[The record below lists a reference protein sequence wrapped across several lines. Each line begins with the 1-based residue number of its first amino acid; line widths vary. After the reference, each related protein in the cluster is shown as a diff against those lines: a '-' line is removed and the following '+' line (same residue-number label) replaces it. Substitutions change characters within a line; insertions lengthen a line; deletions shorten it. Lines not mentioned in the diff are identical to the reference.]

1 MEKSLSIPKLEEI
14 YTYSYIHKC
23 SFEDALYLTKSL
35 SLEEILSIIEKK
47 YDCPAIDLIQ
57 RQIEPKVLNFISAET
72 AWEKELLPLE
82 IDEDNKILTI
92 ATTHPDK
99 ISFVKELP
107 IYSEYTVKIK
117 IAIPAQLKS
126 KIIESYRNAET
137 NLIPSENET
146 NGHKETAEVD
156 DYLKSVYQKNN
167 TQETI
172 LFIVS
177 KSFDE
182 IDLCRFL
189 VKQGYQ
195 LFVVSDV
202 EEISSVINKVKID
215 RLFIENKIIDKNLEM
230 LKLVQSKSP
239 ACIIKSY
246 TNSKELL
253 FPHNIANQFSQLLKN
268 NLELIYTNLIDD
280 KNQLSLFNEFLQL
293 LDNICEIL
301 CISENNRILAL
312 NAACLYQINKHDLI
326 ENKHLLQEINL
337 FKSFN
342 DSSDTNQYFSIVTD
356 IIKKIDSFQSGNITN
371 HTFVKVAANIIKIID
386 HFVYKYPLGP
396 SITKNKFESF
406 KIMLLQQIDI
416 LYYREVVD
424 TFLQAIEKKLVFI
437 SDENEN
443 SMVLAY
449 SEYDEDLKFMSEY
462 FNNNNIN
469 LYITN
474 SVEDFEEKFRK
485 LRPQILIISKCCE
498 VETLKTFIVSLTELG
513 INFHQLPTFLIT
525 SSESIP
531 SVSELFQVGIED
543 IFPFNHNLDLLV
555 FKVKRSLLR
564 LSYEKESRQALIKEL
579 GTNGS
584 LENMNIID
592 LIQAM
597 NGSQKTVQIDI
608 TAEGHQLTIFLE
620 KGNIVYGQC
629 DNIAGPEAVFRAIGW
644 KKGVWS
650 IEPVEIDDIPTKNID
665 IPNESILLEGC
676 RLLDEQNK

>member
-1 MEKSLSIPKLEEI
+1 MEKSLSIPDLEEI
-14 YTYSYIHKC
+14 YTYSHINKC

-35 SLEEILSIIEKK
+35 SLEDILNILERK
-47 YDCPAIDLIQ
+47 YDYPAIDLSLVRINQ
-57 RQIEPKVLNFISAET
+57 DVLDFLSADI

-82 IDEDNKILTI
+82 LNENNKTLTV
-92 ATTHPDK
+92 AVTQPDK
-99 ISFVKELP
+99 INFAEEFSNL
-107 IYSEYTVKIK
+107 SEYTINVK

-126 KIIESYRNAET
+126 KIIESYRNTEI
-137 NLIPSENET
+137 NNSQLKEEQ
-146 NGHKETAEVD
+146 KETAVVD
-156 DYLKSVYQKNN
+156 DFLKSVYQKNN

-177 KSFDE
+177 ENFDE
-182 IDLCRFL
+182 IDICRFL
-189 VKQGYQ
+189 VRQGFQ
-195 LFVVSDV
+195 LFVVSDL
-202 EEISSVINKVKID
+202 EEINSIINKVKID
-215 RLFIENKIIDKNLEM
+215 RLFIENKIVDKYLEA
-230 LKLVQSKSP
+230 LKLVQTKSP
-239 ACIIKSY
+239 ACIIKNY
-246 TNSKELL
+246 ENTKELL
-253 FPHNIANQFSQLLKN
+253 FPRNFTFQFSQLLKN
-268 NLELIYTNLIDD
+268 NLELIYANLIDD
-280 KNQLSLFNEFLQL
+280 KSQLSLFNEFLQL
-293 LDNICEIL
+293 LESICDIL

-342 DSSDTNQYFSIVTD
+342 DSKENNQYFSIVTD

-386 HFVYKYPLGP
+386 NFVYKFPLGP

-406 KIMLLQQIDI
+406 KIMLLQQVDI
-416 LYYREVVD
+416 LYYREIVD
-424 TFLQAIEKKLVFI
+424 AFLQVIEKKLVFI

-449 SEYDEDLKFMSEY
+449 SEFDEDLKFMSEY
-462 FNNNNIN
+462 FNNHNIN

-474 SVEDFEEKFRK
+474 SVVDFEEKCRK

-531 SVSELFQVGIED
+531 SVSELFQIGIED

-564 LSYEKESRQALIKEL
+564 LSYEKESRQALIKDL

-608 TAEGHQLTIFLE
+608 SAEGHQLTIFLE

-629 DNIAGPEAVFRAIGW
+629 DDISGPEAVFKAIGW

-650 IEPVEIDDIPTKNID
+650 IEPIKSEDIPFKNID

-676 RLLDEQNK
+676 RLFDEQNK